1 MNHVSAYGRKFV
13 SAEQVVR
20 GAVRNHGGHT
30 LRDQALPSQ
39 TRSDCAL
46 TGALP

>member
-13 SAEQVVR
+13 SAERVVR
-20 GAVRNHGGHT
+20 GAVLNHGGHT